1 MCRLCWTMVILL
13 ALVAGGMAYKFI
25 VQGSVEQ
32 GTDGRSAIQVN
43 PGEKDL
49 VLTEMRA
56 FLQAVQ
62 GITAGLSNN
71 DIENVIKNA
80 RSVGMAAQQA
90 VPGSLVGKLPLA
102 FKKLGFDTHT
112 RFDTLALNA
121 EQFGD
126 PGDILKELSRLMEN
140 CVACHAAYRLD
151 TDTQ

>member
-1 MCRLCWTMVILL
+1 MCRVCWAVVILL
-13 ALVAGGMAYKFI
+13 LLVTGGMAYKFI
-25 VQGSVEQ
+25 IQGSVEP
-32 GTDGRSAIQVN
+32 GSDGRSAIQLSH
-43 PGEKDL
+43 GEKDM
-49 VLTEMRA
+49 VLAEMRA

-62 GITAGLSNN
+62 SITAGLSSE
-71 DIENVIKNA
+71 DMENVVKSA

-112 RFDTLALNA
+112 RFDALALNA

-126 PGDILKELSRLMEN
+126 PADTLKELSVLMEN

-151 TDTQ
+151 AVSQ

>member
-1 MCRLCWTMVILL
+1 MCKTCWVVVILL
-13 ALVAGGMAYKFI
+13 LLVTGGMAYKFI
-25 VQGSVEQ
+25 IQGSVEQ
-32 GTDGRSAIQVN
+32 GSDGRSAIQLTH
-43 PGEKDL
+43 GEKDM
-49 VLTEMRA
+49 VLGEMRA

-62 GITAGLSNN
+62 SITVGLSG
-71 DIENVIKNA
+71 DDMENVVKSA

-112 RFDTLALNA
+112 RFDALALNA

-126 PGDILKELSRLMEN
+126 PADTLKELSVLMEN

-151 TDTQ
+151 AVSQ

>member
-1 MCRLCWTMVILL
+1 MCKLCWTLVILL
-13 ALVAGGMAYKFI
+13 VLAAGGMAYKFI

-32 GTDGRSAIQVN
+32 AADGRSAIQLTA
-43 PGEKDL
+43 GEKDL
-49 VLTEMRA
+49 VLAEMRA

-62 GITAGLSNN
+62 GITVGLTS
-71 DIENVIKNA
+71 DDMETVIRNA
-80 RSVGMAAQQA
+80 RSVGMAAQQD

-126 PGDILKELSRLMEN
+126 PADILKELSVLMEN
-140 CVACHAAYRLD
+140 CVACHAAYRFD
-151 TDTQ
+151 VASR